1 LDNYRR
7 AASYVDGIF
16 RGAKPTDLPVQLP
29 IKFEITL
36 IGRSVV
42 LTSRRPADCF
52 GSALCSAWLPG
63 AKLLKKSPNRERAAP
78 RSRDHPPK
86 RRLRRRRF
94 DGSPQAPAN
103 RAIAVKEEA
112 V

>member
-7 AASYVDGIF
+7 PASYVDGIF

-63 AKLLKKSPNRERAAP
+63 GTQSRVLLGRANKAP
-78 RSRDHPPK
+78 RPCPHVDALSRDG
-86 RRLRRRRF
+86 RRAF
-94 DGSPQAPAN
+94 DTAPD
-103 RAIAVKEEA
+103 I
-112 V
+112 